1 VREACITIAFLS
13 QNLRNKLDHF
23 AESVLPHL
31 INLIPSSTK
40 VMASSGFVAVRFIVS
55 NTHGSRLIPIFTT
68 ALSQSKA
75 KEIRRACCEFVEQIM
90 ATWPSHTLER
100 HVNVIQESIKKGIAD
115 ADPEARLC
123 SRRSVTQKAASLEAN
138 FVSPFFRAFWG
149 FQSHFPDQADS
160 LLNSLDGAY
169 KRQLQMEG
177 PSMSAS
183 SSSSSL
189 HQDRGRGAIPR
200 SRASSITGSAENLY
214 RNSSHMGM
222 VLPRRSAIPVLS
234 KCDSGSVKWQF
245 FTMNV
250 NRYTSSCC
258 ILVILC
264 SFQFYFNDSNS
275 LGMRCFEN

>member
-1 VREACITIAFLS
+1 
-13 QNLRNKLDHF
+13 
-23 AESVLPHL
+23 
-31 INLIPSSTK
+31 
-40 VMASSGFVAVRFIVS
+40 MASSGFVAVRFIIR
-55 NTHGSRLIPIFTT
+55 NTHGSRLIPIFTN

-90 ATWPSHTLER
+90 ATWPPHTLER
-100 HVNVIQESIKKGIAD
+100 HVNILQESIKKGIAD

-123 SRRSVTQKAASLEAN
+123 SRRSVTFETMTCLRAN
-138 FVSPFFRAFWG
+138 FCCFFFRAFWG

-250 NRYTSSCC
+250 ICYTSSCC
-258 ILVILC
+258 ILVILS
-264 SFQFYFNDSNS
+264 SFRFLFRRFKIKKFKIQK
-275 LGMRCFEN
+275 

>member
-1 VREACITIAFLS
+1 MREACITIAFLS
-13 QNLRNKLDHF
+13 QTMRNKLDHF

-55 NTHGSRLIPIFTT
+55 NTHGTRLIPIFAN
-68 ALSQSKA
+68 ALRDSKA

-90 ATWPSHTLER
+90 STWPPHTLER
-100 HVNVIQESIKKGIAD
+100 HANIIQEAIKKGIAD

-123 SRRSVTQKAASLEAN
+123 SRRSVTPRWQKTRTD
-138 FVSPFFRAFWG
+138 FFCCFFRAFWG

-160 LLNSLDGAY
+160 LLNSLEGAY

-234 KCDSGSVKWQF
+234 KCDSGSVKWQI

-250 NRYTSSCC
+250 ICYTSSCC
-258 ILVILC
+258 ILVILS
-264 SFQFYFNDSNS
+264 SFRVRIIFS
-275 LGMRCFEN
+275 FET